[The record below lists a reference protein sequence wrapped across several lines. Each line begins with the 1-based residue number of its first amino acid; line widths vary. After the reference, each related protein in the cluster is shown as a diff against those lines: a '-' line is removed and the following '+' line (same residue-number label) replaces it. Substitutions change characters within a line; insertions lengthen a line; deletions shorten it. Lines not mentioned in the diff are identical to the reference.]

1 MYIPVPSFIFSKQDI
16 WFYSWCIVII
26 CLFALFCFSA
36 KNWNYTSTSIICI
49 LVLFFSM
56 NTIIQRIEDRVIIA
70 KYQNYVSAHISIADI
85 FLPFQTVQIRRNI
98 VYNHLKHLQNS
109 KDLGKFLELQYSH
122 NETDYNLN
130 K

>member
-1 MYIPVPSFIFSKQDI
+1 MYIPVPSCIFSKQDI
-16 WFYSWCIVII
+16 WFYNWCFVII

-36 KNWNYTSTSIICI
+36 KRWNYARTIVVCI
-49 LVLFFSM
+49 LLLFFSM

-70 KYQNYVSAHISIADI
+70 KYQNNVSAHISIADI

-109 KDLGKFLELQYSH
+109 KDLGEFLELQYSH
-122 NETDYNLN
+122 SEVDYNLN